1 MSREPACQQGKV
13 ALAAH
18 GVAVWVGRA
27 KEVASSFGAV
37 DRVTVADGRS
47 SVRAKL
53 IPVTS
58 LPWVK
63 HVAPIVTAAAT
74 PITADSALTR
84 PIVLA
89 PIVFS
94 HRT

>member
-1 MSREPACQQGKV
+1 M
-13 ALAAH
+13 
-18 GVAVWVGRA
+18 WVGRA
-27 KEVASSFGAV
+27 NGVASSFGAV

-58 LPWVK
+58 LPWLK
-63 HVAPIVTAAAT
+63 HIAPIVTAAAT
-74 PITADSALTR
+74 PITADSILTR

-89 PIVFS
+89 PMVFS